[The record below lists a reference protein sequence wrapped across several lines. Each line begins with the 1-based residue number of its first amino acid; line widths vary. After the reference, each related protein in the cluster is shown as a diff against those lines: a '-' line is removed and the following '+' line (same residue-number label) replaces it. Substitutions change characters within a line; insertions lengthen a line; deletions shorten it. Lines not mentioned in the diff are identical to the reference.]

1 MTLNSK
7 FTKLIDNLR
16 QMQSVIVAYSGGV
29 DSTLV
34 LKAASMVSLHRILAV
49 TASSESLPTDE
60 LLFAK
65 QMAGFLNV
73 PHRIIK
79 TEELKDE
86 NFSSNPPERCYYC
99 KKELFDRLR
108 EIALKENFSYIL
120 DGTNTDDAYDYRPG
134 RRAAIEM
141 GVRSPL
147 LEIGLGKKEIR
158 KISFELGLLTWDKPA
173 APCLASRFPY
183 GQRITTEDLEKIEKA
198 EGFLK
203 KFGLKEF
210 RVRHHG
216 DIARIE
222 VMPEEISIFENK
234 ETRIETVS
242 FFKAI
247 GFKYVTI
254 DLQGFRSGSL
264 NE

>member
-1 MTLNSK
+1 MAATGK
-7 FTKLIDNLR
+7 IEKLINIIKPMDGA
-16 QMQSVIVAYSGGV
+16 VIAFSGGA

-34 LKAASMVSLHRILAV
+34 LKAASMAGLQRILAV
-49 TASSESLPTDE
+49 TAVSESLPGDE

-65 QMAGFLNV
+65 QVAVSLSV
-73 PHRIIK
+73 PHRIIETK
-79 TEELKDE
+79 ELQDE
-86 NFSSNPPERCYYC
+86 NFASNPPERCYYC
-99 KKELFDRLR
+99 KKELFCKLQK
-108 EIALKENFSYIL
+108 IALEEGFPNIL
-120 DGTNTDDAYDYRPG
+120 DGTNADDRQDHRPG
-134 RRAAIEM
+134 RRAASET

-147 LEIGLGKKEIR
+147 LEAGLTKKEIR
-158 KISFELGLLTWDKPA
+158 DISFELGLATWDKPA

-183 GQRITTEDLEKIEKA
+183 GHKITA
-198 EGFLK
+198 ENLQMVAQAEEFLR

-216 DIARIE
+216 DIVRIE
-222 VMPEEISIFENK
+222 VMPEDMAVFENN
-234 ETRIETVS
+234 ETRMQTVD

-247 GFKYVTI
+247 GFKYVAL